1 VSHSRRAA
9 NMNAETLTLFL
20 NVCEAPDWTQVR
32 MMAELNM
39 TVKHDQTADAAQANF
54 EKAIAAAHA
63 QHGSWIRQVEWS
75 ADRKSAI
82 LSGPGYRVTLS
93 FDEQNVYARGNVPL
107 ALKLLEGPMR
117 RFVEKTLAK
126 GS

>member
-1 VSHSRRAA
+1 MSHSRRAA
-9 NMNAETLTLFL
+9 NMNAEKTYLVSERLSSTRLDPG
-20 NVCEAPDWTQVR
+20 ESDGRAEHDRQAWPDRRRRACQLREGIT
-32 MMAELNM
+32 
-39 TVKHDQTADAAQANF
+39 
-54 EKAIAAAHA
+54 AAHA
-63 QHGSWIRQVEWS
+63 QHGRWIRQVEWS

-107 ALKLLEGPMR
+107 AFKLLEGSMR
-117 RFVEKTLAK
+117 RFVEQTLAE